1 MLSVILMIVKKEW
14 MINMGIKYTVY
25 ICICILFIFL
35 SLIDTIYPL
44 NRILLEIVYLLT
56 WGTLL
61 ILELKK
67 MFVAKK
73 RDEKS
78 EGYFSVVI
86 ILFIMI
92 SYIIDMLK

>member
-1 MLSVILMIVKKEW
+1 MIVKKEW
-14 MINMGIKYTVY
+14 MINMGIK
-25 ICICILFIFL
+25 CICILFIFL

-78 EGYFSVVI
+78 EGYFPVVI

>member
-67 MFVAKK
+67 MFVAKNEMK
-73 RDEKS
+73 NLRAI
-78 EGYFSVVI
+78 F
-86 ILFIMI
+86 L
-92 SYIIDMLK
+92 